1 MLFIII
7 NYCIVKKYILG
18 SLLLHVIVSH
28 NLCRK
33 NILSTHRLLF
43 WVKRLF

>member
-1 MLFIII
+1 MLFINM

-33 NILSTHRLLF
+33 NVL
-43 WVKRLF
+43 

>member
-1 MLFIII
+1 MLFINM
-7 NYCIVKKYILG
+7 NYCIVKKKYILG

-33 NILSTHRLLF
+33 NVL
-43 WVKRLF
+43 

>member
-1 MLFIII
+1 MLFINM
-7 NYCIVKKYILG
+7 NYCIVKKKKYILG

-33 NILSTHRLLF
+33 NVL
-43 WVKRLF
+43 